1 MRRVPFVLGVVFVLV
16 GIVWTLQGTD
26 VLGGSFMSGDPLWLG
41 IGIVLLVVGAFLL
54 VLGVRPASS
63 GMH

>member
-63 GMH
+63 ALH